1 LVFKMARSKTVAK
14 KKRLARALKE
24 NRATPLW
31 VVAKTMLKV
40 RRPKPRHWRRS
51 RMQL

>member
-1 LVFKMARSKTVAK
+1 MAHYKTLGK

-24 NRATPLW
+24 NRATPIW
-31 VVAKTMLKV
+31 IVAKTRLRV
-40 RRPKPRHWRRS
+40 RRPKMRHWRRS

>member
-1 LVFKMARSKTVAK
+1 MARYKTLGK
-14 KKRLARALKE
+14 KRRLARALKE

-31 VVAKTMLKV
+31 VVAKTVLRV